1 LSGIRKI
8 VVKLVP
14 VLIITDEIVLS
25 DGSKYYLRGKLSLT
39 PDRRSGR
46 YTRASV
52 YGVTFTWVRHLGSPM
67 LRSHKVL
74 CGPTQ
79 IVANLQRVFAGR
91 RTRLRNPAKRV

>member
-1 LSGIRKI
+1 MSGIRKI

-52 YGVTFTWVRHLGSPM
+52 YGVTFT
-67 LRSHKVL
+67 
-74 CGPTQ
+74 
-79 IVANLQRVFAGR
+79 
-91 RTRLRNPAKRV
+91 